1 MPPTQL
7 NDAVYNRFMALPQG
21 TRITAEYIWIGGSGL
36 DLRSKTRTLEKRP
49 SSVDELPEW
58 NFDGSSAA
66 SGVAS
71 PQFPSLRGVA
81 PVVFMYRGWS
91 YETTHQLRL
100 CRNRVQ
106 SKQSRSSTAAGDAR
120 LVSETETE
128 PGTEHRAW
136 QPRVA
141 IQLPNSKGEGEFGV

>member
-58 NFDGSSAA
+58 NFDGSST
-66 SGVAS
+66 G
-71 PQFPSLRGVA
+71 QA
-81 PVVFMYRGWS
+81 PGDD
-91 YETTHQLRL
+91 
-100 CRNRVQ
+100 
-106 SKQSRSSTAAGDAR
+106 STAGRA
-120 LVSETETE
+120 LV
-128 PGTEHRAW
+128 
-136 QPRVA
+136 V
-141 IQLPNSKGEGEFGV
+141 